1 MISLKAEVP
10 YTTVREERP
19 RSQGPPVGYP
29 VLDILVSVT
38 VRGRGYSVDCQ
49 WAWVTVIMLVDV
61 PLRLRPKLDGA
72 LMRHDS
78 RPSRFFKPSSL
89 MLEKQGA
96 NISCP
101 PRSRRYNNSEG
112 GDKNSLVLKR
122 AFGFNRQQLEQNCF
136 GTESWLELSR
146 WPWLGPAG
154 HRDRDCESDWLRFR
168 LAGTVTCDIRILS
181 ASVVQ
186 VVNCTGTKPFF
197 NCCQC

>member
-1 MISLKAEVP
+1 
-10 YTTVREERP
+10 
-19 RSQGPPVGYP
+19 
-29 VLDILVSVT
+29 
-38 VRGRGYSVDCQ
+38 
-49 WAWVTVIMLVDV
+49 
-61 PLRLRPKLDGA
+61 
-72 LMRHDS
+72 
-78 RPSRFFKPSSL
+78 

-168 LAGTVTCDIRILS
+168 LARPGPSRVISGSWVPVLFKLSTALAPNLSSIVASAKLELASHCSLTHRDCDGDSGPWPAGGVSLRKLLLNFRLAAVGPRAAEADHDGGGPKPGATASQILWPR
-181 ASVVQ
+181 A
-186 VVNCTGTKPFF
+186 GPP
-197 NCCQC
+197 